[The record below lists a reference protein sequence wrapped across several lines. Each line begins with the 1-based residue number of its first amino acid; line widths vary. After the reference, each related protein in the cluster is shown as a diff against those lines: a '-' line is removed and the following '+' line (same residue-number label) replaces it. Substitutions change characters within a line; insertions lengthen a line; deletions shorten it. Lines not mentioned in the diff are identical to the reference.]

1 MRCPFCIRTRT
12 LLALKK
18 IPYEIIEE
26 PLRVWTPWMKEWSL
40 RTGERPRVPVLRYV
54 LDEGSEKRTLGASQD
69 LEQSLR
75 KVYSVGTT
83 EKIMPESNDINFFLD
98 SLDGAPEYTPDIESP
113 AHNEMLMWFAWCAKE
128 LKPILDLYKYGEN
141 RVFDKEKHVFHTEA
155 LGKLIEKLEE
165 ALKDKKYLI
174 EERLT
179 LADIAIIPFMRQ
191 IMRTRE
197 GEFNF
202 APYPRVLA
210 WTNSVVE
217 SDWFKKEV
225 MRNSLVD

>member
-1 MRCPFCIRTRT
+1 MKLILHNYMRCPFCIRTRT

-18 IPYEIIEE
+18 IPYEIVEE
-26 PLRVWTPWMKEWSL
+26 PLRVWTPWMKEWSG

-54 LDEGSEKRTLGASQD
+54 LDEG
-69 LEQSLR
+69 
-75 KVYSVGTT
+75 V

-98 SLDGAPEYTPDIESP
+98 SIDGAPEFTPDIESP

-141 RVFDKEKHVFHTEA
+141 RIFDKEKHVFHTEA
-155 LGKLIEKLEE
+155 LQKLIQKLEE

-191 IMRTRE
+191 ILRTRE
-197 GEFNF
+197 GEFDF
-202 APYPRVLA
+202 TPYPRVLA
-210 WTNSVVE
+210 WTNNVIE
-217 SDWFKKEV
+217 SDWFKAEV
-225 MRNSLVD
+225 MRNSVVD